1 MSNDKHNEYKIIAKS
16 KYFNKK
22 WYLNRYVDVARKG
35 VDPIKHYLEY
45 GWKEGRNP
53 GPNFDTNG
61 YLKRYKE
68 CKVNPLV
75 HFETFG
81 RKKKYEVGAYI
92 NEKVNNKYW
101 KEHDKLKHINKV
113 VYSCMTGAYDDVITD
128 FFPKPDYD
136 YILFTD
142 NKKLLRKK
150 KVLWWQVKPLAFVA
164 DDPIRSARWHKTHP
178 HILFPEYKY
187 SVWIDSN
194 VQIKGSAIYSMIEKH
209 IKLRHKI
216 AISLHPFR
224 NCIYDEANACI
235 LSGKDNPTLINKQMD
250 ILKKDGYPSHNG
262 LYETN
267 VLLRKHMEPQI
278 IFLCETWWWFIR
290 NFSRRDQLSFNYL
303 LWKKSIKHYP
313 IDKKSLRF
321 HPEFNLICHNY
332 KPAVT
337 KYKTNKILVHLHL
350 YYHEQLDWFLE
361 KLKNITYD
369 YDLWVTVTTS
379 NQNTENKIKRFK
391 SDANILL
398 VPNRGYDIYP
408 FWQVLQHIKLS
419 DYDAVLKIHTKNYR
433 TKMWSNNNI
442 SYMGFEWRNDL
453 IEPLIGN
460 KLLFWRS
467 MKILCEKGVGMVGS
481 NNLIGNQENILQQKN
496 TKQMCNRIGIKYF
509 DKCPFICGTM
519 FMIRPDLLSKFKEY
533 RFKLS
538 DFSLESQTGSTGST
552 AHSLETLLGLLVFDR
567 GLKVKGVNNFK
578 TFCKK
583 IKNLCKEKYIN
594 IVRKKYEKDVDY
606 IKHSKYFDKKWYLRK
621 YPDVAES
628 KINPAKHFFIYGW
641 KEGRLPG
648 PKFNVRFYLDN
659 NLDVKRAKINPL
671 LHYEK
676 HGKYE
681 GRVFSDK
688 IKKYPINVK
697 EFCDSYPKCKTN
709 FTEVMPQIIVS
720 FTSFPGRIN
729 IVHKAIE
736 TLKNQSVKPDKIIL
750 YLSEEEF
757 PDKYK
762 QLPKTLKN
770 MLDNVFTIHW
780 VKETLYSF
788 QKIVPA
794 LEEYPDAIIITA
806 DDDVLYNKDWLE
818 LLLKAYIN
826 NPYMIHCHRAHRICF
841 NKKYLKSYNLW
852 NMVIRNESAAFC
864 NFLTG
869 VGGVLYPPHCLDA
882 NITNKKEFLS
892 LCPKAD
898 DIWIWAM
905 AVKNNMKIHVIKDNM
920 PVLRLVPGSQDGDC
934 LCKINTGEVCYND
947 VQLKNVLD
955 KYPEILNKILKER
968 RINTLKAWIFY
979 PYYLLKFYRIITNN
993 RDIN

>member
-81 RKKKYEVGAYI
+81 RKKKYETGAYI

-150 KVLWWQVKPLAFVA
+150 KVLWWQVKPLSFVA

-209 IKLRHKI
+209 IKLKHKI

-267 VLLRKHMEPQI
+267 VLLRKHMDPQI

-321 HPEFNLICHNY
+321 HPDFKMICHNY
-332 KPAVT
+332 KPAIT

-361 KLKNITYD
+361 KLKNITCD

-433 TKMWSNNNI
+433 SNEYVKNGIKYLGND
-442 SYMGFEWRNDL
+442 WRNDL
-453 IEPLIGN
+453 VNCLIGSKNIFRIN
-460 KLLFWRS
+460 KKFF
-467 MKILCEKGVGMVGS
+467 EKETVGMLCCK
-481 NNLIGNQENILQQKN
+481 NLIIDTENPIRKST
-496 TKQMCNRIGIKYF
+496 TKLWSEKLGLTYYNKAEFCA
-509 DKCPFICGTM
+509 GTM
-519 FMIRPDLLSKFKEY
+519 FMIKPSLLDKFQRFPFKE
-533 RFKLS
+533 S
-538 DFSLESQTGSTGST
+538 DFSAVSKTGDTNSL
-552 AHSLETLLGLLVFDR
+552 AHSLETLFGIIVKNNNLFVYGADTLSTKIKRF
-567 GLKVKGVNNFK
+567 KVKIK
-578 TFCKK
+578 ERLDKK
-583 IKNLCKEKYIN
+583 KRIHKDIYYIS
-594 IVRKKYEKDVDY
+594 
-606 IKHSKYFDKKWYLRK
+606 HSNYFDKKWYLK
-621 YPDVAES
+621 TYPDVAAV
-628 KINPAKHFFIYGW
+628 KADPAKHYLLFGW
-641 KEGRLPG
+641 KENRNPG
-648 PKFNVRFYLDN
+648 PLFYTERYFQRN
-659 NLDVKRAKINPL
+659 PDVLKANINPL

-676 HGKYE
+676 YGKYE
-681 GRVFSDK
+681 KRALGPKKKETEIPVKLNYKTYNDLTYDIKSKISLIPSNVDLIVGIPRSGILPAYIIALSLNKKACSVPEFINGILGNSGIRKTNSDK
-688 IKKYPINVK
+688 KIKNILVVDDSVNTGLAIEKVKEKLKPFYKKYNFIFLAVYSSDEKSSSYVDIALNILPQPRIFEWNYLYHGLMTNACYDMDGVLCVDPTK
-697 EFCDSYPKCKTN
+697 EENDDGKNYIKF
-709 FTEVMPQIIVS
+709 
-720 FTSFPGRIN
+720 
-729 IVHKAIE
+729 
-736 TLKNQSVKPDKIIL
+736 LKNAKPL
-750 YLSEEEF
+750 YIPNRPIGYIVTARLE
-757 PDKYK
+757 KYR
-762 QLPKTLKN
+762 
-770 MLDNVFTIHW
+770 
-780 VKETLYSF
+780 KET
-788 QKIVPA
+788 
-794 LEEYPDAIIITA
+794 EE
-806 DDDVLYNKDWLE
+806 WL
-818 LLLKAYIN
+818 
-826 NPYMIHCHRAHRICF
+826 
-841 NKKYLKSYNLW
+841 KKYGIEYKKLYMFNGSAEERRRLGLHADFKAKIYKEINSSK
-852 NMVIRNESAAFC
+852 IFIESNPDQAKKIAE
-864 NFLTG
+864 LT
-869 VGGVLYPPHCLDA
+869 
-882 NITNKKEFLS
+882 KKE
-892 LCPKAD
+892 
-898 DIWIWAM
+898 
-905 AVKNNMKIHVIKDNM
+905 VIC
-920 PVLRLVPGSQDGDC
+920 C
-934 LCKINTGEVCYND
+934 LND
-947 VQLKNVLD
+947 
-955 KYPEILNKILKER
+955 
-968 RINTLKAWIFY
+968 TLYK
-979 PYYLLKFYRIITNN
+979 
-993 RDIN
+993 